1 MNTERLGHLLCRYFD
16 GAITAEEIA
25 ELDAALKTRPEAR
38 DAFLKE
44 AHLHGALR
52 EWGIENRGLLELR
65 AIPQPTDKK
74 FDQGRRPPRPL
85 WHPLTAAA
93 AGVVFGLFCASAAW
107 GVAST
112 RAAVTASRVFALIDG
127 SFESRTA
134 PLPSGF
140 PVDFGVWSGDAS
152 ETIER
157 RFGGEKEGRR
167 VLRFLRAEKEPVL
180 VGFRAA
186 SCDVYQL
193 VDLRAIKAQNRSGKA
208 TLELSAQFLDS
219 RASVGAPVLF
229 LGRVYAFTGSPDEF
243 ADQWPLP
250 QKAALAAGWNSFES
264 RGGTPSVW
272 HPVSAQLSL
281 PPQAD
286 FAVVQVVA
294 HIPNLPQGASATFGE
309 HFVDDVQLTLKT
321 PPALQTRLMSH

>member
-52 EWGIENRGLLELR
+52 EWGLENRGLLELR
-65 AIPQPTDKK
+65 ALPQPTVKT
-74 FDQGRRPPRPL
+74 FDQGRRPSRPL

-107 GVAST
+107 GFAST
-112 RAAVTASRVFALIDG
+112 RVAATASRVFALVDG
-127 SFESRTA
+127 SFESRSA

-140 PVDFGVWSGDAS
+140 PVDFGVWSGDAA
-152 ETIER
+152 ETVEMQV
-157 RFGGEKEGRR
+157 GGKKDGRR
-167 VLRFLRAEKEPVL
+167 VLRFLRAEREPVL
-180 VGFRAA
+180 ARPGAG

-193 VDLRAIKAQNRSGKA
+193 VDLRTIKARNRSGKA
-208 TLELSAQFLDS
+208 TLELSARFLDS
-219 RASVGAPVLF
+219 RESVGAPMLF
-229 LGRVYAFTGSPDEF
+229 LSRVYAFAGSPAEF
-243 ADQWPLP
+243 ADQWPLT

-264 RGGTPSVW
+264 GGGTPSVW
-272 HPVSAQLSL
+272 HPISAQLSL

-286 FAVVQVVA
+286 FAVVHIVA
-294 HIPNLPQGASATFGE
+294 HNPKLTPGTFAVFGE
-309 HFVDDVQLTLKT
+309 QFVDDVQLTLKT
-321 PPALQTRLMSH
+321 HPARLIGD